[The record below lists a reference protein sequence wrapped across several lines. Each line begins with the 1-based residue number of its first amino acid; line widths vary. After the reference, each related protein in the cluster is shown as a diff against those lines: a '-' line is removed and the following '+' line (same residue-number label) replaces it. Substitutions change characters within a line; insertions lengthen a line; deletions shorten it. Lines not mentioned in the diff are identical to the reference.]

1 MKRLFILLLFCS
13 YLNSLVPPIPSM
25 YLDNAYKAYKN
36 HKYKEAF
43 NLYKSAVAAIE
54 YDNNRV
60 DSFRALYNLALCYD
74 KAIGTKRDRVKAAI
88 YYLKAYNLF
97 KNDIYKKSICKD
109 KYLPHYIWTLKRLYK
124 FEGNYIYDNAKRHL
138 KRECK

>member
-1 MKRLFILLLFCS
+1 MP
-13 YLNSLVPPIPSM
+13 PPIPSI
-25 YLDNAYKAYKN
+25 YLDDAYKAYKH

-43 NLYKSAVAAIE
+43 NLYKNAVAAIE

-74 KAIGTKRDRVKAAI
+74 KGIGTKKNHIKAAI

-97 KNDIYKKSICKD
+97 KNDIYSKKICKD
-109 KYLPHYIWTLKRLYK
+109 KFLSNYIWVLKRLYK
-124 FEGNYIYDNAKRHL
+124 FEGYYLYDNQQRHL
-138 KRECK
+138 KRMCK